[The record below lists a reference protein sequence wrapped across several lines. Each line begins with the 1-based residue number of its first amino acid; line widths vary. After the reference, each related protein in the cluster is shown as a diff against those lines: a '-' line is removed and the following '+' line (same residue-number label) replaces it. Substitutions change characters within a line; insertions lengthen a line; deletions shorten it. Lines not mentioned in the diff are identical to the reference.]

1 MASKP
6 AKKTVSTK
14 APVKSAKP
22 AVKAPAKKAPAKSAV
37 KSSASII
44 PKNALPKIKA
54 IVGREILDSRG
65 NPTVEVDVTLV
76 DGSFG
81 RAAVPSGASTGSYE
95 AIELRDGDKKR
106 YLGKGVLKAVSNVN
120 VQLRKAL
127 VGKQFNQETLD
138 ARMIE
143 LDGTH
148 NKAVLGANAILG
160 ISLAFSHAAAKSQK
174 KPLYKYFADIAKT
187 GKPMSLPLPMMN
199 ILNGGKHAEKSTDL
213 QEFMVMPVGAKSW
226 AQALQMGAEVFH
238 TLKKILHDRGL
249 GTTTGDEGGYA
260 PSLGNNENALK
271 VIIEAIE
278 KAGYKPGTDIGIAID
293 AASTELYKAGADSVT
308 ADVANGITGETKNG
322 TYELTSENR
331 TLSTPEMVAFY
342 QDWLTKYPIVSIEDG
357 FSEDDWAGYEQLTK
371 SSGKKVQIVGDDLFV
386 TNIDRLKTGIER
398 KAGNSILIKLNQIGS
413 VTETIA
419 AIKMAN
425 AAKMTCVISHRSGE
439 TEDTTISHF
448 VVGLGCGQIKT
459 GSLCRTDRVAK
470 YNELLRIEEQLGKK
484 AVFAGKNAFKA

>member
-1 MASKP
+1 MATKP
-6 AKKTVSTK
+6 AKKVAT
-14 APVKSAKP
+14 
-22 AVKAPAKKAPAKSAV
+22 KKAVSL
-37 KSSASII
+37 
-44 PKNALPKIKA
+44 PKGLLPKIKMV
-54 IVGREILDSRG
+54 VGREILDSRG
-65 NPTVEVDVTLV
+65 NPTVEVDVTLA

-106 YLGKGVLKAVSNVN
+106 YLGKGVLKAVQNVN
-120 VQLRKAL
+120 TTLRKAL
-127 VGKQFNQETLD
+127 TGKQFNQETLD
-138 ARMIE
+138 GRMIE
-143 LDGTH
+143 VDGTE
-148 NKAVLGANAILG
+148 NKANMGANAILG
-160 ISLAFSHAAAKSQK
+160 ISLAFAHAAAKSQK

-213 QEFMVMPVGAKSW
+213 QEFMIMPVGAKSW
-226 AQALQMGAEVFH
+226 SQALQMGAEVFH
-238 TLKKILHDRGL
+238 NLKKILHDRGL

-278 KAGYKPGTDIGIAID
+278 KSGYKAGKDISIAID
-293 AASTELYKAGADSVT
+293 AASSELFKADESG
-308 ADVANGITGETKNG
+308 TGTG
-322 TYELTSENR
+322 TYDLSSENR
-331 TLSTPEMVAFY
+331 KLSTKEMVQFY
-342 QDWLTKYPIVSIEDG
+342 ADWVAKYPIVSIEDG
-357 FSEDDWAGYEQLTK
+357 FSEDDWKGYQDFTAQC
-371 SSGKKVQIVGDDLFV
+371 GKKVQIVGDDLFV
-386 TNIDRLKTGIER
+386 TNIDRLKTGIEK

-425 AAKMTCVISHRSGE
+425 AAKMTSVISHRSGE
-439 TEDTTISHF
+439 TEDVTISHF

-484 AVFAGKNAFKA
+484 AMFPGKNAFKA